1 MTEQLWL
8 TTFYDPRAML
18 QAKPWSFG
26 IRKARLWAVSYCRLL
41 SKKTDKS
48 ASERL
53 DVAERFAD
61 GQATDEELASA
72 RRLLWWANG
81 RFVEES
87 RLWSAVFDPNSSAHL
102 ILERACSASSL
113 PEIAKKKRRGACVLL
128 RCIVGNPYRPST
140 LVTSLLT
147 PTVKRLAE
155 GIYQHRQ
162 FDNLPILADALE
174 ETGCSQTDLLGHL
187 RGDGPHA
194 RGCWALDLAAG
205 KE

>member
-1 MTEQLWL
+1 M
-8 TTFYDPRAML
+8 
-18 QAKPWSFG
+18 
-26 IRKARLWAVSYCRLL
+26 
-41 SKKTDKS
+41 
-48 ASERL
+48 
-53 DVAERFAD
+53 AERFTD

-72 RRLLWWANG
+72 GRFSGWANG
-81 RFVEES
+81 RLVEES
-87 RLWSAVFDPNSSAHL
+87 MLWSAVFDPNSSAHL
-102 ILERACSASSL
+102 ILDRACAASSL
-113 PEIAKKKRRGACVLL
+113 PEIAKKKPRGACILL

-140 LVTSLLT
+140 LVPSLLT